1 LGGEAVEVIAVEF
14 NRSGDSAKAIELIKK
29 AEPPF
34 RKRACIEVVRNQ
46 LADSSA
52 HFDPAALAE
61 TVEPEYASELLL
73 AASAFKVEGVGTLE
87 GPERSLSALSRQ
99 EGRPTQL
106 LGLFLGAISYARRC
120 SWMNQLL
127 L

>member
-1 LGGEAVEVIAVEF
+1 M
-14 NRSGDSAKAIELIKK
+14 
-29 AEPPF
+29 
-34 RKRACIEVVRNQ
+34 RACIKVVRNQ
-46 LADSSA
+46 LADSNPQ
-52 HFDPAALAE
+52 FDPAALAE

-87 GPERSLSALSRQ
+87 GRGRFLSALLRQ

-106 LGLFLGAISYARRC
+106 LGLLLGAISYAWRR